1 MRSDEHD
8 ATQPLRE
15 GWHHLT
21 EAERH
26 VLAALRRHSP
36 VARNVT
42 QIEAEHLTPG
52 ERVADGVARQMG
64 SWRPTR
70 RR

>member
-21 EAERH
+21 
-26 VLAALRRHSP
+26 
-36 VARNVT
+36 
-42 QIEAEHLTPG
+42 EAEHLTPG